1 MQSSILVVDD
11 EEMIRRVAA
20 RMLSL
25 HGFRV
30 LEAANGS
37 EALELL
43 GQAADRVD
51 LVVTDVAM
59 PVLDGRALGE
69 AIARRWPHLP
79 VLYMSGYAP
88 DEQLVANVVHA
99 KVPFLAKPFT
109 ADVLMRRVRM
119 LTGSADEH

>member
-1 MQSSILVVDD
+1 MYSSILVVDD

-25 HGFRV
+25 NGFGV

-37 EALELL
+37 EALEVLDR
-43 GQAADRVD
+43 GANRVD

-69 AIARRWPHLP
+69 AIARRWPDLP

-88 DEQLVANVVHA
+88 DEQLVAHVVQA
-99 KVPFLAKPFT
+99 KVPFLPKPFT
-109 ADVLMRRVRM
+109 AEVLLQRVRQ
-119 LTGSADEH
+119 LTGPGSEH

>member
-1 MQSSILVVDD
+1 MHSSILVVDD

-25 HGFRV
+25 HGFGV
-30 LEAANGS
+30 LEAGNGS
-37 EALELL
+37 EALEVLDRI
-43 GQAADRVD
+43 AAKVG

-69 AIARRWPHLP
+69 EIARRWPHLP

-88 DEQLVANVVHA
+88 DEQLVANVVDA
-99 KVPFLAKPFT
+99 KVPFLPKPFT
-109 ADVLMRRVRM
+109 ADVLMQRVRL
-119 LTGSADEH
+119 LTGDADEH